1 MFRLPSIA
9 AKIRGLFGPAAV
21 AVAVVFVP
29 ITAAVY
35 GPGIGGRGGLCNVR
49 GREAG
54 ED

>member
-9 AKIRGLFGPAAV
+9 AKIRGLFGPA
-21 AVAVVFVP
+21 AVVFVP